1 MVGQDAMK
9 DSSMLQT
16 IIDFFSLLLGSL
28 VAGTMFGIWLGYNPA
43 GLAAVTYVAQQQQAI
58 RALNVTMPALGGLT
72 ILLTIMAAMFARDDR
87 ARFTLLVAAAVCF
100 MAAGL
105 ITRFLNQPI
114 NAIVMTWSV
123 DAPPANWVEL
133 RDDWW
138 RWHVLRLVAGI
149 GGLCL
154 LIAAALRRGSQ

>member
-1 MVGQDAMK
+1 
-9 DSSMLQT
+9 MLRT
-16 IIDFFSLLLGSL
+16 IVDFFSLLLGSL

-43 GLAAVTYVAQQQQAI
+43 ELAAATYVAQQQQAI
-58 RALNVTMPALGGLT
+58 RALNVTMPVLGGVM
-72 ILLTIMAAMFARDDR
+72 ILLTIIAAMLARDDR
-87 ARFTLLVAAAVCF
+87 TRLALLMAAALCF
-100 MAAGL
+100 LAAGL

-123 DAPPANWVEL
+123 DAPPANWVQL

-138 RWHVLRLVAGI
+138 RWHVVRLVAGL

-154 LIAAALRRGSQ
+154 LIAAALRRRSQW